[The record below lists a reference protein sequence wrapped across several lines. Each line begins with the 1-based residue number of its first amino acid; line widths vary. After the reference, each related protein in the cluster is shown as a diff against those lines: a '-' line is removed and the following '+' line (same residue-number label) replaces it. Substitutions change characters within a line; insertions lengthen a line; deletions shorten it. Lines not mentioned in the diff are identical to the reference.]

1 MANIIYTN
9 YFDHI
14 NLFNKLKKEGR
25 IVNTPYQNT
34 VSENSFCFNVGMKP
48 SNSDK
53 YKERLLQTIKKVF
66 GITKDSFDGKFYKA
80 IEGAGQEWKTL
91 NVFHSSSLLA
101 LLCFYDISE
110 QNPLSINIE
119 GVKCKFTSSEFEVPN
134 IIGRDKKGKD
144 YSSHIDV
151 KFTGTCGEKCV
162 SLYL

>member
-1 MANIIYTN
+1 MLNYNNKEMANIIYTN

-14 NLFNKLKKEGR
+14 NLFKKLKKEGR
-25 IVNTPYQNT
+25 IVNTPFRNT

-48 SNSDK
+48 SNSDE
-53 YKERLLQTIKKVF
+53 YKERLLQTIKDVF

-101 LLCFYDISE
+101 LLCFYDVSE

-134 IIGRDKKGKD
+134 IIGRDKRGKD

-151 KFTGTCGEKCV
+151 KLT
-162 SLYL
+162 